1 MSEAF
6 RWYPVFSMTAAS
18 LANYS
23 IRVWMC
29 VRVHAH
35 VRSVSTKEEANRR
48 FHQKHQNTKSV
59 CVYVCCASC
68 AHFDD
73 WRNLHQHLSME
84 CICVCARA
92 CRVCLCGVF
101 ACDCINMVSEWWDV
115 PSIHLFCWHLH
126 LKRATIEERQIGEM
140 QESEISSAVTR
151 FCNIVGFCC
160 TLFRVNTHS
169 WVTCNSSLVPFWN
182 HLLTRLRVSKY
193 LREAVY
199 EWSYGVSSCGCGCFV
214 FCFLVCMCV
223 FVWVYACT
231 RDRERTHCSHPPYLS
246 SQPRARAVSPLSD
259 MTRLWYRTPSSPQIT
274 DHPKNTHLS
283 TNLLTSPLFASPLL
297 ARSILRSLP
306 GQELASARLKYLWAL
321 PRVTEVF

>member
-1 MSEAF
+1 MRPCPHTRALSINKGRSEQK
-6 RWYPVFSMTAAS
+6 
-18 LANYS
+18 
-23 IRVWMC
+23 
-29 VRVHAH
+29 
-35 VRSVSTKEEANRR
+35 VSSKTPK
-48 FHQKHQNTKSV
+48 HQKCV

-126 LKRATIEERQIGEM
+126 LKRATIEERQIGKM

-214 FCFLVCMCV
+214 FLCACV
-223 FVWVYACT
+223 FLYECMHVQETEKELIVPILLIY
-231 RDRERTHCSHPPYLS
+231 RPSREPVLFPPS
-246 SQPRARAVSPLSD
+246 AIWPGSDTARPRLHR
-259 MTRLWYRTPSSPQIT
+259 
-274 DHPKNTHLS
+274 
-283 TNLLTSPLFASPLL
+283 
-297 ARSILRSLP
+297 
-306 GQELASARLKYLWAL
+306 
-321 PRVTEVF
+321 